1 MEILLVIPP
10 RFPYGQRRLSVGR
23 IQRCESID
31 QTQCLPPIDFLYS
44 SALLKQ
50 KGHQVVFIDANA
62 EDLTFGEL
70 KERMARVEFDLMVQ
84 KSALNISDFDLK
96 VAAIAKQIRPGCV
109 TLSRSLATLGVEDY
123 FLSRHPDLDGFLFGE
138 PEAVLPDVAA
148 TLAGGG
154 RLEDVPGLSLR
165 GGRTSTSQAYV
176 EDLDSLPLPDFRVAN
191 LWKYWSGGP
200 EWAPL
205 WLVWSSRGCPF
216 NCKFCVIGGNRF
228 PFPYRTR
235 SAKKVV
241 EELEVLADMGV
252 DKFCMFDETFLIP
265 PHAQEVCQEI
275 VQRGLNKKLWWYCN
289 GKLDIVTEEMVALA
303 AEAGCN
309 EISFGI
315 ETADPRLLNAARKR
329 SQIDRIKEIW
339 SWQDK
344 YGVRFCA
351 SFVIGLPGENEESV
365 ALTKRLIR
373 DLRIEAAFFS
383 LFTPYPC
390 TVAYEEACQL
400 GKIEVEGFEA
410 YDQFDPRAP
419 VMQTEA
425 FNRIELRKI
434 QKEYY
439 RLLFKNRAYMFLKGF
454 YHHPGQN
461 LRRLP
466 DVVRAIRKYIAL
478 YRDPIY
484 LR

>member
-165 GGRTSTSQAYV
+165 GGRTSTSQVYV
-176 EDLDSLPLPDFRVAN
+176 EDLDSLPLPDFTAVN
-191 LWKYWSGGP
+191 LWNYWSGGP

-216 NCKFCVIGGNRF
+216 TCKGCVIGGN
-228 PFPYRTR
+228 
-235 SAKKVV
+235 
-241 EELEVLADMGV
+241 
-252 DKFCMFDETFLIP
+252 
-265 PHAQEVCQEI
+265 
-275 VQRGLNKKLWWYCN
+275 
-289 GKLDIVTEEMVALA
+289 
-303 AEAGCN
+303 
-309 EISFGI
+309 
-315 ETADPRLLNAARKR
+315 
-329 SQIDRIKEIW
+329 
-339 SWQDK
+339 
-344 YGVRFCA
+344 
-351 SFVIGLPGENEESV
+351 
-365 ALTKRLIR
+365 
-373 DLRIEAAFFS
+373 
-383 LFTPYPC
+383 
-390 TVAYEEACQL
+390 
-400 GKIEVEGFEA
+400 
-410 YDQFDPRAP
+410 
-419 VMQTEA
+419 
-425 FNRIELRKI
+425 
-434 QKEYY
+434 
-439 RLLFKNRAYMFLKGF
+439 
-454 YHHPGQN
+454 
-461 LRRLP
+461 
-466 DVVRAIRKYIAL
+466 
-478 YRDPIY
+478 
-484 LR
+484 